1 MGPGEQAA
9 QTAGRL
15 RGRSWRTATGRGRV
29 AVMCSC
35 SDVWKG
41 HPQTHVAAVL
51 VHPEK
56 SAWNLSQW
64 EDRAVMAA
72 REDEESRRGG
82 DSATRPDRAD
92 RGGAGCR
99 GGAGG
104 PGGEGAGAGEWDSPC
119 PGCRVEQQEQVR
131 RRGPELRWPGSL
143 PPAQEGDSPPARAEA
158 ERPGEGVPVRSQ
170 ERGSGWRS
178 RPCLDSEGRR
188 VTEAT
193 PAGPGGCSRGCG
205 VCSWWDSPSPSDFSP
220 PLGPDG
226 GESPARRS
234 QSQAA
239 RRRCGTGTVGSRL
252 VRTASRG
259 FTDLLNFPVVN
270 THKR

>member
-1 MGPGEQAA
+1 MKSRAEEGTAPRGPTELTEEGRAAEEGQAVQAGKA
-9 QTAGRL
+9 QVRANGTARVQGAGWSSRSRSGDAARAAVARL
-15 RGRSWRTATGRGRV
+15 TATG
-29 AVMCSC
+29 S
-35 SDVWKG
+35 
-41 HPQTHVAAVL
+41 PP
-51 VHPEK
+51 PEG
-56 SAWNLSQW
+56 N
-64 EDRAVMAA
+64 
-72 REDEESRRGG
+72 
-82 DSATRPDRAD
+82 
-92 RGGAGCR
+92 
-99 GGAGG
+99 
-104 PGGEGAGAGEWDSPC
+104 
-119 PGCRVEQQEQVR
+119 
-131 RRGPELRWPGSL
+131 
-143 PPAQEGDSPPARAEA
+143 SPPARAEA
-158 ERPGEGVPVRSQ
+158 ERPGEGVPVRLQ

-193 PAGPGGCSRGCG
+193 PAGPGGCGRGCG

>member
-1 MGPGEQAA
+1 MKSRAEEGTAPRGLTELTEEGRAAEEGQAVQAGKAQVRANGTARVQGAGWSSRSRSGDAAPSCGGPAHCH
-9 QTAGRL
+9 RL
-15 RGRSWRTATGRGRV
+15 TATGGQL
-29 AVMCSC
+29 
-35 SDVWKG
+35 
-41 HPQTHVAAVL
+41 H
-51 VHPEK
+51 
-56 SAWNLSQW
+56 
-64 EDRAVMAA
+64 
-72 REDEESRRGG
+72 
-82 DSATRPDRAD
+82 
-92 RGGAGCR
+92 
-99 GGAGG
+99 
-104 PGGEGAGAGEWDSPC
+104 
-119 PGCRVEQQEQVR
+119 
-131 RRGPELRWPGSL
+131 
-143 PPAQEGDSPPARAEA
+143 PPARAEA

-178 RPCLDSEGRR
+178 CPCLDSEGRR

-193 PAGPGGCSRGCG
+193 PAGPGGCGRGCG